1 MKDVGLLCVSASGQG
16 VTMRGGSKRPK
27 KYFKREDYKLAT
39 LTLFPFLVHSTYIR
53 TESSSGSVFSFS
65 PDPLPRGV
73 VLLEVPGQVVAEDG
87 DGGVRVVLDA
97 LQRGS
102 RVRDEV
108 GRRHL

>member
-1 MKDVGLLCVSASGQG
+1 MCICIGRRRFNDE
-16 VTMRGGSKRPK
+16 GGSKRPK

-87 DGGVRVVLDA
+87 DGGVRVVLDT